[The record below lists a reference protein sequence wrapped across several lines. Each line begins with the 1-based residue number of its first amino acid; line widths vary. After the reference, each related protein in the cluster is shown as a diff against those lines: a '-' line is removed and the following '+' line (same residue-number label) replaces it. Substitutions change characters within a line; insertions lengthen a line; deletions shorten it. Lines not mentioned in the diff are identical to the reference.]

1 MLDKPAFRVLHVDL
15 NTEHGKIIDFGDR
28 AAHLGGSGLAAALY
42 EEYGNVSA
50 PALDPCQPIIF
61 AVGPLTGYF
70 PLMSKVVCGF
80 KSPYNEQYAESH
92 AGGRLGL
99 SIRFSGLDAIMFTG
113 KARTLTCMEIGS
125 RAIRFHEIP
134 YLAGLEA
141 LASGKYFRRFGKD
154 ASGHRSTMRIGPA
167 GENLSPM
174 ACINVDT
181 YRHFGR
187 LGCGAVLGSKMLKAV
202 VVKGD
207 SGMPAPEGKEYARYF
222 KEIHQLLTKTE
233 MMSKYYDLGTP
244 VNMAALN
251 ELHALPWNNMQ
262 ATSSEKIK
270 TLSGEVLANDLL
282 LRQAACS
289 GCPVGCIHIGLVRQL
304 VGKKH
309 DYIYRQVAYD
319 HETVFAHG
327 AMLGMSNSMDM
338 LAILDETE
346 KMGLDGIGAGIALA
360 WATEAFQKGLI
371 SEHESIVPL
380 EFDNV
385 DNYRRAISHLGHG
398 TNEFYTTLAQGALKA
413 AEKYGGQDFACV
425 LGQEMA
431 GYGTGEVFFVSQSQG
446 FRHSHLDSGG
456 YSYDQKAKDKDVD
469 AAVAHML
476 KDEHG
481 RVMLTCMVAC
491 LFARGVY
498 TQERLENALESIGD
512 TPLAEQLEVASENIR
527 RKRWQ
532 LKFQCGYNPENVK
545 IPKRYSE
552 ITTWKGPIDKEY
564 MDNVR
569 TSYIQAVKKLG
580 AAPDSQAPAE

>member
-1 MLDKPAFRVLHVDL
+1 MPDNTTSRVLHVDL
-15 NTEHGKIIDFGDR
+15 NSETGKIINVADR
-28 AAHLGGSGLAAALY
+28 SSHLGGSGLAAALF
-42 EEYGNVSA
+42 EKFGDVAA
-50 PALDPCQPIIF
+50 PALDPRQPIIF

-80 KSPYNEQYAESH
+80 KSPYNEQYTESH

-99 SIRFSGLDAIMFTG
+99 SIRFAGLDAIMFTG
-113 KARTLTCMEIGS
+113 KARTLTCMEIGA
-125 RAIRFHEIP
+125 RDIRFHEIP

-141 LASGKYFRRFGKD
+141 LASGKYFRRFGKG

-167 GENLSPM
+167 GENLSSM

-187 LGCGAVLGSKMLKAV
+187 LGCGAVLGSKKLKAV

-207 SGMPAPEGKEYARYF
+207 SSLPAPEGKAYAQYF
-222 KEIHQLLTKTE
+222 KEIHQLLTQTE
-233 MMSKYYDLGTP
+233 MMTKYYDLGTP

-251 ELHALPWNNMQ
+251 ELKALPWNNMQ
-262 ATSSEKIK
+262 ATSSDKIK

-309 DYIYRQVAYD
+309 DYIYRQVSYD

-327 AMLGMSNSMDM
+327 SMLGMSNSMDM

-346 KMGLDGIGAGIALA
+346 KMGLDGISAGIALA

-371 SEHESIVPL
+371 SEHETIVPL

-385 DNYRRAISHLGHG
+385 ANYRRAISHLGHM
-398 TNEFYTTLAQGALKA
+398 TNKFYATLAQGTLKA
-413 AEKYGGQDFACV
+413 AQRYGGADFACV

-456 YSYDQKAKDKDVD
+456 YSYDQKAKDKNVD

-498 TQERLENALESIGD
+498 SEERLQTALESIGD
-512 TPLAEQLEVASENIR
+512 APLAAGLDAASENIR

-532 LKFQCGYNPENVK
+532 LKFRCGYKPEDVK

-552 ITTWKGPIDKEY
+552 ITTWKGPIDTEY
-564 MDNVR
+564 MENVR
-569 TSYIQAVKKLG
+569 SSYIEAVRELG
-580 AAPDSQAPAE
+580 A

>member
-1 MLDKPAFRVLHVDL
+1 MPDNMTFRVLHVDM
-15 NTEHGKIIDFGDR
+15 TKEVGKIIDFGDR
-28 AAHLGGSGLAAALY
+28 AAHLGGSGLAAALF
-42 EEYGNVSA
+42 EEFGDFSA
-50 PALDPCQPIIF
+50 PALDPKQPIIF

-80 KSPYNEQYAESH
+80 KSPYNEQYTESH

-99 SIRFSGLDAIMFTG
+99 SIRFAGLDAIMFTG
-113 KARTLTCMEIGS
+113 KARILTCMEIGA

-141 LASGKYFRRFGKD
+141 LASGKYFRRFGKS

-167 GENLSPM
+167 GENLSAM

-187 LGCGAVLGSKMLKAV
+187 LGCGAVLGSKNIKAV

-207 SGMPAPEGKEYARYF
+207 SSLPAPEGKAYANYF
-222 KEIHQLLTKTE
+222 KEIHQLLTQTE

-251 ELHALPWNNMQ
+251 ELKALPWNNMQ
-262 ATSSEKIK
+262 TTSSDKIK

-309 DYIYRQVAYD
+309 DYIYRQVSYD

-327 AMLGMSNSMDM
+327 SMLGMSNSMDM

-346 KMGLDGIGAGIALA
+346 KMGLDGISAGIALA

-371 SEHESIVPL
+371 SEHETIVPL

-385 DNYRRAISHLGHG
+385 TNYRRAISHLGHM
-398 TNEFYTTLAQGALKA
+398 TNDFYATLAQGTLKA
-413 AEKYGGQDFACV
+413 AEVYGGTDFACV

-456 YSYDQKAKDKDVD
+456 YSYDQKAKDKNVD
-469 AAVAHML
+469 AAVQYML
-476 KDEHG
+476 QDEHG

-498 TQERLENALESIGD
+498 SQERLQTALESTGD
-512 TPLAEQLEVASENIR
+512 ASLAAGLETASENIR

-532 LKFQCGYNPENVK
+532 LKFRCGYKPEDVQ

-564 MDNVR
+564 MDNIR
-569 TSYIQAVKKLG
+569 STYIQAVKELAK
-580 AAPDSQAPAE
+580 A